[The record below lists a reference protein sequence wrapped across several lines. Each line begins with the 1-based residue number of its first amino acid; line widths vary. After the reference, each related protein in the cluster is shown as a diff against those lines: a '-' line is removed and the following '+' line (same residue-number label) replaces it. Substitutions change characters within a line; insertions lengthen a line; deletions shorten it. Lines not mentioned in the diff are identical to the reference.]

1 VVRTTAAEVPLR
13 SGACGDVPRLQVGGA
28 LDPARFTETDCAV
41 PHTVEIGPVF
51 DYPAGG
57 DVDFPGAGNVDGYAT
72 DECIARFAD
81 HVGADYLTSIVDFLI
96 VAPDEA
102 GWDDGDRRIACIL
115 YRTDFEPLTG
125 PVAGS
130 GL

>member
-1 VVRTTAAEVPLR
+1 VVRTTAAEVPLV

-115 YRTDFEPLTG
+115 YRTDFEPLTSA
-125 PVAGS
+125 VAGS
-130 GL
+130 GA